1 MAKTKDDF
9 KMQRDALHGISSS
22 EPKVKEKRS
31 MKYLDPKTDLTFKKI
46 FYKHPDLLI
55 SLLNALLPLSDD
67 EQIKSIK
74 YLPTELVPQL
84 YLHKNSIVDV
94 LCVDAKGRKFC
105 VEMQM
110 EWSKSFMQRV
120 LFNASKLYV
129 TQAMKKDQYSELQP
143 VYSLNLVNDTFEYD
157 MPNTYIH
164 NYNIVH
170 DQNSKKVIK
179 GLHFTF
185 IELPKFTPHTITE
198 KKMTVLWLRFLTEI
212 DTNTEQVP
220 TELKENP
227 EIQKALEE
235 LKVTGFT
242 EEELRAYEKLLDN
255 IRVERT
261 LQQDSYEKGV
271 EEGMEKGMEKGI
283 EQGVEIGL
291 TKGQNKDK
299 FTIAQKMLS
308 AKLPYSQII
317 AFTGLTEEQ
326 LKEILD
332 EGFTI

>member
-9 KMQRDALHGISSS
+9 KMQRDAAYGISSS

-55 SLLNALLPLSDD
+55 SLLN
-67 EQIKSIK
+67 
-74 YLPTELVPQL
+74 
-84 YLHKNSIVDV
+84 
-94 LCVDAKGRKFC
+94 
-105 VEMQM
+105 
-110 EWSKSFMQRV
+110 
-120 LFNASKLYV
+120 
-129 TQAMKKDQYSELQP
+129 
-143 VYSLNLVNDTFEYD
+143 
-157 MPNTYIH
+157 
-164 NYNIVH
+164 
-170 DQNSKKVIK
+170 
-179 GLHFTF
+179 
-185 IELPKFTPHTITE
+185 
-198 KKMTVLWLRFLTEI
+198 EI

-271 EEGMEKGMEKGI
+271 EEGMEKGI

-291 TKGQNKDK
+291 TKGQNKEK

>member
-9 KMQRDALHGISSS
+9 KMQRDAAHGISSS

-55 SLLNALLPLSDD
+55 SLLN
-67 EQIKSIK
+67 
-74 YLPTELVPQL
+74 
-84 YLHKNSIVDV
+84 
-94 LCVDAKGRKFC
+94 
-105 VEMQM
+105 
-110 EWSKSFMQRV
+110 
-120 LFNASKLYV
+120 
-129 TQAMKKDQYSELQP
+129 
-143 VYSLNLVNDTFEYD
+143 
-157 MPNTYIH
+157 
-164 NYNIVH
+164 
-170 DQNSKKVIK
+170 
-179 GLHFTF
+179 
-185 IELPKFTPHTITE
+185 
-198 KKMTVLWLRFLTEI
+198 EI

-255 IRVERT
+255 ILVERT

-271 EEGMEKGMEKGI
+271 EEGMEKGI

-291 TKGQNKDK
+291 TKGQNKEK

-332 EGFTI
+332 ESFTI

>member
-9 KMQRDALHGISSS
+9 KMQRYAAHGISSS

-55 SLLNALLPLSDD
+55 SLLN
-67 EQIKSIK
+67 
-74 YLPTELVPQL
+74 
-84 YLHKNSIVDV
+84 
-94 LCVDAKGRKFC
+94 
-105 VEMQM
+105 
-110 EWSKSFMQRV
+110 
-120 LFNASKLYV
+120 
-129 TQAMKKDQYSELQP
+129 
-143 VYSLNLVNDTFEYD
+143 
-157 MPNTYIH
+157 
-164 NYNIVH
+164 
-170 DQNSKKVIK
+170 
-179 GLHFTF
+179 
-185 IELPKFTPHTITE
+185 
-198 KKMTVLWLRFLTEI
+198 EI

-271 EEGMEKGMEKGI
+271 EEGMEKGI

-291 TKGQNKDK
+291 TKGQNKEK

-332 EGFTI
+332 ESFTI

>member
-9 KMQRDALHGISSS
+9 KMQRDAAHGISSS

-31 MKYLDPKTDLTFKKI
+31 MKYLDPKTDLTFKKR

-55 SLLNALLPLSDD
+55 SLLN
-67 EQIKSIK
+67 
-74 YLPTELVPQL
+74 
-84 YLHKNSIVDV
+84 
-94 LCVDAKGRKFC
+94 
-105 VEMQM
+105 
-110 EWSKSFMQRV
+110 
-120 LFNASKLYV
+120 
-129 TQAMKKDQYSELQP
+129 
-143 VYSLNLVNDTFEYD
+143 
-157 MPNTYIH
+157 
-164 NYNIVH
+164 
-170 DQNSKKVIK
+170 
-179 GLHFTF
+179 
-185 IELPKFTPHTITE
+185 
-198 KKMTVLWLRFLTEI
+198 EI

-271 EEGMEKGMEKGI
+271 EEGMEKGI

-291 TKGQNKDK
+291 TKGQNKEK

-332 EGFTI
+332 ESFTI

>member
-9 KMQRDALHGISSS
+9 KMQRDAAHGISSS

-31 MKYLDPKTDLTFKKI
+31 MKYLDPKTDMTFKKI
-46 FYKHPDLLI
+46 FYMHPDLLI
-55 SLLNALLPLSDD
+55 SLLN
-67 EQIKSIK
+67 
-74 YLPTELVPQL
+74 
-84 YLHKNSIVDV
+84 
-94 LCVDAKGRKFC
+94 
-105 VEMQM
+105 
-110 EWSKSFMQRV
+110 
-120 LFNASKLYV
+120 
-129 TQAMKKDQYSELQP
+129 
-143 VYSLNLVNDTFEYD
+143 
-157 MPNTYIH
+157 
-164 NYNIVH
+164 
-170 DQNSKKVIK
+170 
-179 GLHFTF
+179 
-185 IELPKFTPHTITE
+185 
-198 KKMTVLWLRFLTEI
+198 EI

-271 EEGMEKGMEKGI
+271 EDGMEKGI

-291 TKGQNKDK
+291 TKGQNKEK

>member
-9 KMQRDALHGISSS
+9 KMQRDAAHGISSS

-46 FYKHPDLLI
+46 FYMHPDLLI
-55 SLLNALLPLSDD
+55 SLLN
-67 EQIKSIK
+67 
-74 YLPTELVPQL
+74 
-84 YLHKNSIVDV
+84 
-94 LCVDAKGRKFC
+94 
-105 VEMQM
+105 
-110 EWSKSFMQRV
+110 
-120 LFNASKLYV
+120 
-129 TQAMKKDQYSELQP
+129 
-143 VYSLNLVNDTFEYD
+143 
-157 MPNTYIH
+157 
-164 NYNIVH
+164 
-170 DQNSKKVIK
+170 
-179 GLHFTF
+179 
-185 IELPKFTPHTITE
+185 
-198 KKMTVLWLRFLTEI
+198 EI

-271 EEGMEKGMEKGI
+271 EEGMEKGI

-291 TKGQNKDK
+291 TKGQNKEK

-308 AKLPYSQII
+308 ARLPYSQII

>member
-1 MAKTKDDF
+1 M
-9 KMQRDALHGISSS
+9 
-22 EPKVKEKRS
+22 
-31 MKYLDPKTDLTFKKI
+31 
-46 FYKHPDLLI
+46 
-55 SLLNALLPLSDD
+55 
-67 EQIKSIK
+67 
-74 YLPTELVPQL
+74 
-84 YLHKNSIVDV
+84 
-94 LCVDAKGRKFC
+94 
-105 VEMQM
+105 
-110 EWSKSFMQRV
+110 
-120 LFNASKLYV
+120 
-129 TQAMKKDQYSELQP
+129 
-143 VYSLNLVNDTFEYD
+143 
-157 MPNTYIH
+157 
-164 NYNIVH
+164 
-170 DQNSKKVIK
+170 
-179 GLHFTF
+179 
-185 IELPKFTPHTITE
+185 
-198 KKMTVLWLRFLTEI
+198 
-212 DTNTEQVP
+212 P

-271 EEGMEKGMEKGI
+271 EEGMEKGI

-291 TKGQNKDK
+291 TKGQNKEK

>member
-9 KMQRDALHGISSS
+9 KMQRDAAHGISSS

-55 SLLNALLPLSDD
+55 SLLN
-67 EQIKSIK
+67 
-74 YLPTELVPQL
+74 
-84 YLHKNSIVDV
+84 
-94 LCVDAKGRKFC
+94 
-105 VEMQM
+105 
-110 EWSKSFMQRV
+110 
-120 LFNASKLYV
+120 
-129 TQAMKKDQYSELQP
+129 
-143 VYSLNLVNDTFEYD
+143 
-157 MPNTYIH
+157 
-164 NYNIVH
+164 
-170 DQNSKKVIK
+170 
-179 GLHFTF
+179 
-185 IELPKFTPHTITE
+185 
-198 KKMTVLWLRFLTEI
+198 EI

-271 EEGMEKGMEKGI
+271 DEEGMEKGI

-291 TKGQNKDK
+291 TKGQNKEK

-332 EGFTI
+332 ESFTI

>member
-9 KMQRDALHGISSS
+9 KMQRDAAHGISSS

-55 SLLNALLPLSDD
+55 SLLN
-67 EQIKSIK
+67 
-74 YLPTELVPQL
+74 
-84 YLHKNSIVDV
+84 
-94 LCVDAKGRKFC
+94 
-105 VEMQM
+105 
-110 EWSKSFMQRV
+110 
-120 LFNASKLYV
+120 
-129 TQAMKKDQYSELQP
+129 
-143 VYSLNLVNDTFEYD
+143 
-157 MPNTYIH
+157 
-164 NYNIVH
+164 
-170 DQNSKKVIK
+170 
-179 GLHFTF
+179 
-185 IELPKFTPHTITE
+185 
-198 KKMTVLWLRFLTEI
+198 EI

-271 EEGMEKGMEKGI
+271 EEGMEKGI

-291 TKGQNKDK
+291 TKGQNKEK

-317 AFTGLTEEQ
+317 ASTGLTEEQ

>member
-9 KMQRDALHGISSS
+9 KMQRDAAHGISSS

-46 FYKHPDLLI
+46 FYMHPDLLI
-55 SLLNALLPLSDD
+55 SLLN
-67 EQIKSIK
+67 
-74 YLPTELVPQL
+74 
-84 YLHKNSIVDV
+84 
-94 LCVDAKGRKFC
+94 
-105 VEMQM
+105 
-110 EWSKSFMQRV
+110 
-120 LFNASKLYV
+120 
-129 TQAMKKDQYSELQP
+129 
-143 VYSLNLVNDTFEYD
+143 
-157 MPNTYIH
+157 
-164 NYNIVH
+164 
-170 DQNSKKVIK
+170 
-179 GLHFTF
+179 
-185 IELPKFTPHTITE
+185 
-198 KKMTVLWLRFLTEI
+198 EI

-271 EEGMEKGMEKGI
+271 EEGMEKGME
-283 EQGVEIGL
+283 QGVEIGL
-291 TKGQNKDK
+291 TKGQNKEK

>member
-9 KMQRDALHGISSS
+9 NMQRDAAHGISSS
-22 EPKVKEKRS
+22 EPKVKAKRS

-55 SLLNALLPLSDD
+55 SLLN
-67 EQIKSIK
+67 
-74 YLPTELVPQL
+74 
-84 YLHKNSIVDV
+84 
-94 LCVDAKGRKFC
+94 
-105 VEMQM
+105 
-110 EWSKSFMQRV
+110 
-120 LFNASKLYV
+120 
-129 TQAMKKDQYSELQP
+129 
-143 VYSLNLVNDTFEYD
+143 
-157 MPNTYIH
+157 
-164 NYNIVH
+164 
-170 DQNSKKVIK
+170 
-179 GLHFTF
+179 
-185 IELPKFTPHTITE
+185 
-198 KKMTVLWLRFLTEI
+198 EI

-271 EEGMEKGMEKGI
+271 EEGMEKGI

-291 TKGQNKDK
+291 TKGQNKEK

-332 EGFTI
+332 ESFTI

>member
-9 KMQRDALHGISSS
+9 KMQRDAAHGISSS

-55 SLLNALLPLSDD
+55 SLLN
-67 EQIKSIK
+67 
-74 YLPTELVPQL
+74 
-84 YLHKNSIVDV
+84 
-94 LCVDAKGRKFC
+94 
-105 VEMQM
+105 
-110 EWSKSFMQRV
+110 
-120 LFNASKLYV
+120 
-129 TQAMKKDQYSELQP
+129 
-143 VYSLNLVNDTFEYD
+143 
-157 MPNTYIH
+157 
-164 NYNIVH
+164 
-170 DQNSKKVIK
+170 
-179 GLHFTF
+179 
-185 IELPKFTPHTITE
+185 
-198 KKMTVLWLRFLTEI
+198 EI

-271 EEGMEKGMEKGI
+271 EEGMEKGI

-291 TKGQNKDK
+291 TKGQNKEK

-308 AKLPYSQII
+308 AKLPYAQII

-332 EGFTI
+332 ESFTI

>member
-9 KMQRDALHGISSS
+9 KMQRDAAHGISSS

-55 SLLNALLPLSDD
+55 SLLN
-67 EQIKSIK
+67 
-74 YLPTELVPQL
+74 
-84 YLHKNSIVDV
+84 
-94 LCVDAKGRKFC
+94 
-105 VEMQM
+105 
-110 EWSKSFMQRV
+110 
-120 LFNASKLYV
+120 
-129 TQAMKKDQYSELQP
+129 
-143 VYSLNLVNDTFEYD
+143 
-157 MPNTYIH
+157 
-164 NYNIVH
+164 
-170 DQNSKKVIK
+170 
-179 GLHFTF
+179 
-185 IELPKFTPHTITE
+185 
-198 KKMTVLWLRFLTEI
+198 EI

-271 EEGMEKGMEKGI
+271 EEGMEKGV

-291 TKGQNKDK
+291 TKGQNKEK

>member
-9 KMQRDALHGISSS
+9 KIQRDAAHGISSS

-55 SLLNALLPLSDD
+55 SLLN
-67 EQIKSIK
+67 
-74 YLPTELVPQL
+74 
-84 YLHKNSIVDV
+84 
-94 LCVDAKGRKFC
+94 
-105 VEMQM
+105 
-110 EWSKSFMQRV
+110 
-120 LFNASKLYV
+120 
-129 TQAMKKDQYSELQP
+129 
-143 VYSLNLVNDTFEYD
+143 
-157 MPNTYIH
+157 
-164 NYNIVH
+164 
-170 DQNSKKVIK
+170 
-179 GLHFTF
+179 
-185 IELPKFTPHTITE
+185 
-198 KKMTVLWLRFLTEI
+198 EI

-220 TELKENP
+220 TELKENT

-271 EEGMEKGMEKGI
+271 EEGMEKGI

-291 TKGQNKDK
+291 TKGQNKEK

-332 EGFTI
+332 ESFTI

>member
-9 KMQRDALHGISSS
+9 KMQRDAAHGISSS
-22 EPKVKEKRS
+22 EPQVKEKRS

-55 SLLNALLPLSDD
+55 SLLN
-67 EQIKSIK
+67 
-74 YLPTELVPQL
+74 
-84 YLHKNSIVDV
+84 
-94 LCVDAKGRKFC
+94 
-105 VEMQM
+105 
-110 EWSKSFMQRV
+110 
-120 LFNASKLYV
+120 
-129 TQAMKKDQYSELQP
+129 
-143 VYSLNLVNDTFEYD
+143 
-157 MPNTYIH
+157 
-164 NYNIVH
+164 
-170 DQNSKKVIK
+170 
-179 GLHFTF
+179 
-185 IELPKFTPHTITE
+185 
-198 KKMTVLWLRFLTEI
+198 EI

-271 EEGMEKGMEKGI
+271 EEGMEKGI

-291 TKGQNKDK
+291 TKGQNKEK

-332 EGFTI
+332 ESFTI

>member
-9 KMQRDALHGISSS
+9 KMQRDAAHGISSS

-46 FYKHPDLLI
+46 FYMHPDLLI
-55 SLLNALLPLSDD
+55 SL
-67 EQIKSIK
+67 
-74 YLPTELVPQL
+74 
-84 YLHKNSIVDV
+84 
-94 LCVDAKGRKFC
+94 
-105 VEMQM
+105 
-110 EWSKSFMQRV
+110 
-120 LFNASKLYV
+120 
-129 TQAMKKDQYSELQP
+129 
-143 VYSLNLVNDTFEYD
+143 
-157 MPNTYIH
+157 
-164 NYNIVH
+164 
-170 DQNSKKVIK
+170 
-179 GLHFTF
+179 
-185 IELPKFTPHTITE
+185 
-198 KKMTVLWLRFLTEI
+198 LTEI

-271 EEGMEKGMEKGI
+271 EEGMEKGMEKG
-283 EQGVEIGL
+283 VEIGL
-291 TKGQNKDK
+291 TKGQNKEK

>member
-9 KMQRDALHGISSS
+9 KMQRDAAHGISSS
-22 EPKVKEKRS
+22 EPKVNEKRS

-55 SLLNALLPLSDD
+55 SLLN
-67 EQIKSIK
+67 
-74 YLPTELVPQL
+74 
-84 YLHKNSIVDV
+84 
-94 LCVDAKGRKFC
+94 
-105 VEMQM
+105 
-110 EWSKSFMQRV
+110 
-120 LFNASKLYV
+120 
-129 TQAMKKDQYSELQP
+129 
-143 VYSLNLVNDTFEYD
+143 
-157 MPNTYIH
+157 
-164 NYNIVH
+164 
-170 DQNSKKVIK
+170 
-179 GLHFTF
+179 
-185 IELPKFTPHTITE
+185 
-198 KKMTVLWLRFLTEI
+198 EI

-271 EEGMEKGMEKGI
+271 EEGMEKGI

-291 TKGQNKDK
+291 TKGQNKEK

>member
-1 MAKTKDDF
+1 MSKTKDDF
-9 KMQRDALHGISSS
+9 KMQRDAAHGISSS

-55 SLLNALLPLSDD
+55 SLLN
-67 EQIKSIK
+67 
-74 YLPTELVPQL
+74 
-84 YLHKNSIVDV
+84 
-94 LCVDAKGRKFC
+94 
-105 VEMQM
+105 
-110 EWSKSFMQRV
+110 
-120 LFNASKLYV
+120 
-129 TQAMKKDQYSELQP
+129 
-143 VYSLNLVNDTFEYD
+143 
-157 MPNTYIH
+157 
-164 NYNIVH
+164 
-170 DQNSKKVIK
+170 
-179 GLHFTF
+179 
-185 IELPKFTPHTITE
+185 
-198 KKMTVLWLRFLTEI
+198 EI

-271 EEGMEKGMEKGI
+271 EEGMEKGI

-291 TKGQNKDK
+291 TKGQNKEK

-332 EGFTI
+332 ESFTI

>member
-9 KMQRDALHGISSS
+9 KMQRDAAHGISSS
-22 EPKVKEKRS
+22 EPKVKEKRN

-55 SLLNALLPLSDD
+55 SLLN
-67 EQIKSIK
+67 
-74 YLPTELVPQL
+74 
-84 YLHKNSIVDV
+84 
-94 LCVDAKGRKFC
+94 
-105 VEMQM
+105 
-110 EWSKSFMQRV
+110 
-120 LFNASKLYV
+120 
-129 TQAMKKDQYSELQP
+129 
-143 VYSLNLVNDTFEYD
+143 
-157 MPNTYIH
+157 
-164 NYNIVH
+164 
-170 DQNSKKVIK
+170 
-179 GLHFTF
+179 
-185 IELPKFTPHTITE
+185 
-198 KKMTVLWLRFLTEI
+198 EI

-271 EEGMEKGMEKGI
+271 EEGMEKGI

-291 TKGQNKDK
+291 TKGQNKEK

-332 EGFTI
+332 ESFTI

>member
-9 KMQRDALHGISSS
+9 KMQRDAAHGISSS

-55 SLLNALLPLSDD
+55 SL
-67 EQIKSIK
+67 
-74 YLPTELVPQL
+74 
-84 YLHKNSIVDV
+84 
-94 LCVDAKGRKFC
+94 
-105 VEMQM
+105 
-110 EWSKSFMQRV
+110 
-120 LFNASKLYV
+120 
-129 TQAMKKDQYSELQP
+129 
-143 VYSLNLVNDTFEYD
+143 
-157 MPNTYIH
+157 
-164 NYNIVH
+164 
-170 DQNSKKVIK
+170 
-179 GLHFTF
+179 
-185 IELPKFTPHTITE
+185 
-198 KKMTVLWLRFLTEI
+198 LTEI

-271 EEGMEKGMEKGI
+271 EEGMEKGRDL
-283 EQGVEIGL
+283 GVEIGL
-291 TKGQNKDK
+291 TKGQNKEK

-332 EGFTI
+332 ESFTI

>member
-9 KMQRDALHGISSS
+9 KMQRDAAHGISSS

-31 MKYLDPKTDLTFKKI
+31 MKYLDPKTDMTFKKI
-46 FYKHPDLLI
+46 FYMHPDLLI
-55 SLLNALLPLSDD
+55 SLLN
-67 EQIKSIK
+67 
-74 YLPTELVPQL
+74 
-84 YLHKNSIVDV
+84 
-94 LCVDAKGRKFC
+94 
-105 VEMQM
+105 
-110 EWSKSFMQRV
+110 
-120 LFNASKLYV
+120 
-129 TQAMKKDQYSELQP
+129 
-143 VYSLNLVNDTFEYD
+143 
-157 MPNTYIH
+157 
-164 NYNIVH
+164 
-170 DQNSKKVIK
+170 
-179 GLHFTF
+179 
-185 IELPKFTPHTITE
+185 
-198 KKMTVLWLRFLTEI
+198 EI

-271 EEGMEKGMEKGI
+271 EEGMEKGI

-291 TKGQNKDK
+291 TKGQNKEK

>member
-9 KMQRDALHGISSS
+9 KMQRDAAHGISSS

-55 SLLNALLPLSDD
+55 SLLN
-67 EQIKSIK
+67 
-74 YLPTELVPQL
+74 
-84 YLHKNSIVDV
+84 
-94 LCVDAKGRKFC
+94 
-105 VEMQM
+105 
-110 EWSKSFMQRV
+110 
-120 LFNASKLYV
+120 
-129 TQAMKKDQYSELQP
+129 
-143 VYSLNLVNDTFEYD
+143 
-157 MPNTYIH
+157 
-164 NYNIVH
+164 
-170 DQNSKKVIK
+170 
-179 GLHFTF
+179 
-185 IELPKFTPHTITE
+185 
-198 KKMTVLWLRFLTEI
+198 EI

-271 EEGMEKGMEKGI
+271 EEGMEKG
-283 EQGVEIGL
+283 VEIGL
-291 TKGQNKDK
+291 TKGQNKEK

-317 AFTGLTEEQ
+317 AFTGLTKEQ

>member
-9 KMQRDALHGISSS
+9 KMQRDAAHGISSS

-55 SLLNALLPLSDD
+55 SLLN
-67 EQIKSIK
+67 
-74 YLPTELVPQL
+74 
-84 YLHKNSIVDV
+84 
-94 LCVDAKGRKFC
+94 
-105 VEMQM
+105 
-110 EWSKSFMQRV
+110 
-120 LFNASKLYV
+120 
-129 TQAMKKDQYSELQP
+129 
-143 VYSLNLVNDTFEYD
+143 
-157 MPNTYIH
+157 
-164 NYNIVH
+164 
-170 DQNSKKVIK
+170 
-179 GLHFTF
+179 
-185 IELPKFTPHTITE
+185 
-198 KKMTVLWLRFLTEI
+198 EI

-271 EEGMEKGMEKGI
+271 EEGMEKGI

-291 TKGQNKDK
+291 TKGQNKEK

-326 LKEILD
+326 LKDILD

>member
-9 KMQRDALHGISSS
+9 KMQRDAAYGISSS

-55 SLLNALLPLSDD
+55 SLLN
-67 EQIKSIK
+67 
-74 YLPTELVPQL
+74 
-84 YLHKNSIVDV
+84 
-94 LCVDAKGRKFC
+94 
-105 VEMQM
+105 
-110 EWSKSFMQRV
+110 
-120 LFNASKLYV
+120 
-129 TQAMKKDQYSELQP
+129 
-143 VYSLNLVNDTFEYD
+143 
-157 MPNTYIH
+157 
-164 NYNIVH
+164 
-170 DQNSKKVIK
+170 
-179 GLHFTF
+179 
-185 IELPKFTPHTITE
+185 
-198 KKMTVLWLRFLTEI
+198 EI

-271 EEGMEKGMEKGI
+271 EEGMEKGI

-291 TKGQNKDK
+291 TKGQNKEK

-332 EGFTI
+332 ESFTI

>member
-9 KMQRDALHGISSS
+9 KMQRDAAHGISSS

-55 SLLNALLPLSDD
+55 SL
-67 EQIKSIK
+67 
-74 YLPTELVPQL
+74 
-84 YLHKNSIVDV
+84 
-94 LCVDAKGRKFC
+94 
-105 VEMQM
+105 
-110 EWSKSFMQRV
+110 
-120 LFNASKLYV
+120 
-129 TQAMKKDQYSELQP
+129 
-143 VYSLNLVNDTFEYD
+143 
-157 MPNTYIH
+157 
-164 NYNIVH
+164 
-170 DQNSKKVIK
+170 
-179 GLHFTF
+179 
-185 IELPKFTPHTITE
+185 
-198 KKMTVLWLRFLTEI
+198 LTEI

-271 EEGMEKGMEKGI
+271 EEGIEKGIEQGI

-291 TKGQNKDK
+291 TKGQNKEK

>member
-9 KMQRDALHGISSS
+9 KMQRDAAHSISSS

-55 SLLNALLPLSDD
+55 SL
-67 EQIKSIK
+67 
-74 YLPTELVPQL
+74 
-84 YLHKNSIVDV
+84 
-94 LCVDAKGRKFC
+94 
-105 VEMQM
+105 
-110 EWSKSFMQRV
+110 
-120 LFNASKLYV
+120 
-129 TQAMKKDQYSELQP
+129 
-143 VYSLNLVNDTFEYD
+143 
-157 MPNTYIH
+157 
-164 NYNIVH
+164 
-170 DQNSKKVIK
+170 
-179 GLHFTF
+179 
-185 IELPKFTPHTITE
+185 
-198 KKMTVLWLRFLTEI
+198 LTEI

-271 EEGMEKGMEKGI
+271 EEGMEKGI

-291 TKGQNKDK
+291 TKGQNKEK

-332 EGFTI
+332 ESFTI

>member
-9 KMQRDALHGISSS
+9 KMQRDAAHGISSS

-46 FYKHPDLLI
+46 FYMHPDLLI
-55 SLLNALLPLSDD
+55 SLLN
-67 EQIKSIK
+67 
-74 YLPTELVPQL
+74 
-84 YLHKNSIVDV
+84 
-94 LCVDAKGRKFC
+94 
-105 VEMQM
+105 
-110 EWSKSFMQRV
+110 
-120 LFNASKLYV
+120 
-129 TQAMKKDQYSELQP
+129 
-143 VYSLNLVNDTFEYD
+143 
-157 MPNTYIH
+157 
-164 NYNIVH
+164 
-170 DQNSKKVIK
+170 
-179 GLHFTF
+179 
-185 IELPKFTPHTITE
+185 
-198 KKMTVLWLRFLTEI
+198 EI

-271 EEGMEKGMEKGI
+271 EEGI

-291 TKGQNKDK
+291 TKGQNKEK

>member
-9 KMQRDALHGISSS
+9 KMQRDAAHGISSS

-46 FYKHPDLLI
+46 FYKRPDLLI
-55 SLLNALLPLSDD
+55 SLLN
-67 EQIKSIK
+67 
-74 YLPTELVPQL
+74 
-84 YLHKNSIVDV
+84 
-94 LCVDAKGRKFC
+94 
-105 VEMQM
+105 
-110 EWSKSFMQRV
+110 
-120 LFNASKLYV
+120 
-129 TQAMKKDQYSELQP
+129 
-143 VYSLNLVNDTFEYD
+143 
-157 MPNTYIH
+157 
-164 NYNIVH
+164 
-170 DQNSKKVIK
+170 
-179 GLHFTF
+179 
-185 IELPKFTPHTITE
+185 
-198 KKMTVLWLRFLTEI
+198 EI

-227 EIQKALEE
+227 EIPKALEE

-271 EEGMEKGMEKGI
+271 EEGMEKGI

-291 TKGQNKDK
+291 TKGQNKEK

>member
-9 KMQRDALHGISSS
+9 KMQRDAAHGISSS

-55 SLLNALLPLSDD
+55 SLLN
-67 EQIKSIK
+67 
-74 YLPTELVPQL
+74 
-84 YLHKNSIVDV
+84 
-94 LCVDAKGRKFC
+94 
-105 VEMQM
+105 
-110 EWSKSFMQRV
+110 
-120 LFNASKLYV
+120 
-129 TQAMKKDQYSELQP
+129 
-143 VYSLNLVNDTFEYD
+143 
-157 MPNTYIH
+157 
-164 NYNIVH
+164 
-170 DQNSKKVIK
+170 
-179 GLHFTF
+179 
-185 IELPKFTPHTITE
+185 
-198 KKMTVLWLRFLTEI
+198 EI

-271 EEGMEKGMEKGI
+271 EEGMEKGMEKG
-283 EQGVEIGL
+283 VEIGL
-291 TKGQNKDK
+291 TKGQNKEK

>member
-9 KMQRDALHGISSS
+9 KMQRDAAHGISSS

-55 SLLNALLPLSDD
+55 SLLN
-67 EQIKSIK
+67 
-74 YLPTELVPQL
+74 
-84 YLHKNSIVDV
+84 
-94 LCVDAKGRKFC
+94 
-105 VEMQM
+105 
-110 EWSKSFMQRV
+110 
-120 LFNASKLYV
+120 
-129 TQAMKKDQYSELQP
+129 
-143 VYSLNLVNDTFEYD
+143 
-157 MPNTYIH
+157 
-164 NYNIVH
+164 
-170 DQNSKKVIK
+170 
-179 GLHFTF
+179 
-185 IELPKFTPHTITE
+185 
-198 KKMTVLWLRFLTEI
+198 EI
-212 DTNTEQVP
+212 DTNTEQMP

-271 EEGMEKGMEKGI
+271 EEGMEKGME
-283 EQGVEIGL
+283 QGVEIGL
-291 TKGQNKDK
+291 TKGQNKEK

-332 EGFTI
+332 ESFTI

>member
-9 KMQRDALHGISSS
+9 KMQRDAAHGISSS
-22 EPKVKEKRS
+22 EPKVKEKRN

-55 SLLNALLPLSDD
+55 SL
-67 EQIKSIK
+67 
-74 YLPTELVPQL
+74 
-84 YLHKNSIVDV
+84 
-94 LCVDAKGRKFC
+94 
-105 VEMQM
+105 
-110 EWSKSFMQRV
+110 
-120 LFNASKLYV
+120 
-129 TQAMKKDQYSELQP
+129 
-143 VYSLNLVNDTFEYD
+143 
-157 MPNTYIH
+157 
-164 NYNIVH
+164 
-170 DQNSKKVIK
+170 
-179 GLHFTF
+179 
-185 IELPKFTPHTITE
+185 
-198 KKMTVLWLRFLTEI
+198 LTEI

-271 EEGMEKGMEKGI
+271 EEGMEKGIEQGI

-291 TKGQNKDK
+291 TKGQNKEK

>member
-9 KMQRDALHGISSS
+9 KMQRDAAHGISSS

-55 SLLNALLPLSDD
+55 SLLN
-67 EQIKSIK
+67 
-74 YLPTELVPQL
+74 
-84 YLHKNSIVDV
+84 
-94 LCVDAKGRKFC
+94 
-105 VEMQM
+105 
-110 EWSKSFMQRV
+110 
-120 LFNASKLYV
+120 
-129 TQAMKKDQYSELQP
+129 
-143 VYSLNLVNDTFEYD
+143 
-157 MPNTYIH
+157 
-164 NYNIVH
+164 
-170 DQNSKKVIK
+170 
-179 GLHFTF
+179 
-185 IELPKFTPHTITE
+185 
-198 KKMTVLWLRFLTEI
+198 EI

-271 EEGMEKGMEKGI
+271 EEGMEKG
-283 EQGVEIGL
+283 VEIGL
-291 TKGQNKDK
+291 TKGQNKEK

-332 EGFTI
+332 ESFTI

>member
-55 SLLNALLPLSDD
+55 SL
-67 EQIKSIK
+67 
-74 YLPTELVPQL
+74 
-84 YLHKNSIVDV
+84 
-94 LCVDAKGRKFC
+94 
-105 VEMQM
+105 
-110 EWSKSFMQRV
+110 
-120 LFNASKLYV
+120 
-129 TQAMKKDQYSELQP
+129 
-143 VYSLNLVNDTFEYD
+143 
-157 MPNTYIH
+157 
-164 NYNIVH
+164 
-170 DQNSKKVIK
+170 
-179 GLHFTF
+179 
-185 IELPKFTPHTITE
+185 
-198 KKMTVLWLRFLTEI
+198 LTEI

-271 EEGMEKGMEKGI
+271 EEGIEKGI
-283 EQGVEIGL
+283 EKGVEIGL
-291 TKGQNKDK
+291 SKGQNKEK
-299 FTIAQKMLS
+299 IAIAQKMLS
-308 AKLPYSQII
+308 AKLPYSQIT

-326 LKEILD
+326 LKDLQD
-332 EGFTI
+332 EGSNI

>member
-31 MKYLDPKTDLTFKKI
+31 MKYLDPKTDLTIKKI

-55 SLLNALLPLSDD
+55 SLLN
-67 EQIKSIK
+67 
-74 YLPTELVPQL
+74 
-84 YLHKNSIVDV
+84 
-94 LCVDAKGRKFC
+94 
-105 VEMQM
+105 
-110 EWSKSFMQRV
+110 
-120 LFNASKLYV
+120 
-129 TQAMKKDQYSELQP
+129 
-143 VYSLNLVNDTFEYD
+143 
-157 MPNTYIH
+157 
-164 NYNIVH
+164 
-170 DQNSKKVIK
+170 
-179 GLHFTF
+179 
-185 IELPKFTPHTITE
+185 
-198 KKMTVLWLRFLTEI
+198 EI

-271 EEGMEKGMEKGI
+271 EEGMEKGI

-291 TKGQNKDK
+291 TKGQNKEK

-332 EGFTI
+332 ESFTI

>member
-9 KMQRDALHGISSS
+9 KMQRDAAHGISSS
-22 EPKVKEKRS
+22 EQKVKEKRS

-55 SLLNALLPLSDD
+55 SL
-67 EQIKSIK
+67 
-74 YLPTELVPQL
+74 
-84 YLHKNSIVDV
+84 
-94 LCVDAKGRKFC
+94 
-105 VEMQM
+105 
-110 EWSKSFMQRV
+110 
-120 LFNASKLYV
+120 
-129 TQAMKKDQYSELQP
+129 
-143 VYSLNLVNDTFEYD
+143 
-157 MPNTYIH
+157 
-164 NYNIVH
+164 
-170 DQNSKKVIK
+170 
-179 GLHFTF
+179 
-185 IELPKFTPHTITE
+185 
-198 KKMTVLWLRFLTEI
+198 LTEI

-271 EEGMEKGMEKGI
+271 EEGMEKGIEQGI

-291 TKGQNKDK
+291 TKGQNKEK

>member
-9 KMQRDALHGISSS
+9 KMQRDAAHGISSS

-55 SLLNALLPLSDD
+55 SRLN
-67 EQIKSIK
+67 
-74 YLPTELVPQL
+74 
-84 YLHKNSIVDV
+84 
-94 LCVDAKGRKFC
+94 
-105 VEMQM
+105 
-110 EWSKSFMQRV
+110 
-120 LFNASKLYV
+120 
-129 TQAMKKDQYSELQP
+129 
-143 VYSLNLVNDTFEYD
+143 
-157 MPNTYIH
+157 
-164 NYNIVH
+164 
-170 DQNSKKVIK
+170 
-179 GLHFTF
+179 
-185 IELPKFTPHTITE
+185 
-198 KKMTVLWLRFLTEI
+198 EI

-271 EEGMEKGMEKGI
+271 EEGMEKGI

-291 TKGQNKDK
+291 TKGQNKEK

-332 EGFTI
+332 ESFTI